1 VKKLINIQDIGQSF
15 SKKFWQ
21 RSLVSGAAIAM
32 LGVVSLPAVSGNGS
46 AYAQQISQQDTSQT
60 RSQPVQMMQ
69 AGDSNFPLWVWV
81 IGGVVVVFIFLP
93 QMGWILG
100 LIVVGE
106 REVGIVVKKFSLKGD
121 LPPGQLV
128 ALNGEA
134 GYQADTLAPGWHF
147 GFYPWQYGIRKESV
161 VVVPQGE
168 IGLIIAND
176 GKSIPPDRILGNSC
190 YAEA

>member
-1 VKKLINIQDIGQSF
+1 
-15 SKKFWQ
+15 
-21 RSLVSGAAIAM
+21 M
-32 LGVVSLPAVSGNGS
+32 LGAVATLPIISSNES
-46 AYAQQISQQDTSQT
+46 AIAQQISQKILQQNANQT
-60 RSQPVQMMQ
+60 RSQPVQLMQ
-69 AGDSNFPLWVWV
+69 LGDLNFLIWVWI

-106 REVGIVVKKFSLKGD
+106 REVGIVVKKFSLRGD
-121 LPPGQLV
+121 LPSGQLV

-147 GFYPWQYGIRKESV
+147 GFYPWQYSIRKESV
-161 VVVPQGE
+161 IVVPQGE

-176 GKSIPPDRILGNSC
+176 GKSIPPDRILGKTVPCDNFQNSREFLL
-190 YAEA
+190 AGGEKGR